1 MRSQLET
8 RLFQAPDVLIRIL
21 ILTLAWASLPGV
33 ALIAQA
39 PDGGGTGT
47 TSNGGLLGVPAKY
60 ALGDIAPQSRH
71 ARTFV
76 ITNRSSGPIRIS
88 RVVTSCKC
96 TETTDLSGRVL
107 RSGESVELTA
117 TLNAPATPGIKNAK
131 VQVVFDVGNPLTF
144 ELEGDVAM
152 AVRATP
158 AFIGGPRGQE
168 MVGNVLLESADGRPF
183 RILAVCNQPPEFS
196 GAVPDTTIPRSK
208 HTLRWDL
215 ARIPDLGKR
224 LWWVV
229 FTDHP
234 DCPVLPLRI
243 RNAATGARAD
253 SARFERHW
261 LQDESFVNG
270 QVLTAGVPAEFSV
283 VIKHYNP
290 RARNAVQK
298 PAWREVL
305 AVSSS
310 DPRMS
315 FEYLD
320 STPVSD
326 EEVRVR
332 FRVTP
337 SAVMRGPTETFF
349 TVTTATGSGPFT
361 LGAVVE
367 APGR

>member
-1 MRSQLET
+1 
-8 RLFQAPDVLIRIL
+8 
-21 ILTLAWASLPGV
+21 
-33 ALIAQA
+33 
-39 PDGGGTGT
+39 
-47 TSNGGLLGVPAKY
+47 
-60 ALGDIAPQSRH
+60 
-71 ARTFV
+71 
-76 ITNRSSGPIRIS
+76 
-88 RVVTSCKC
+88 
-96 TETTDLSGRVL
+96 
-107 RSGESVELTA
+107 
-117 TLNAPATPGIKNAK
+117 
-131 VQVVFDVGNPLTF
+131 
-144 ELEGDVAM
+144 M

-158 AFIGGPRGQE
+158 AYIGGPRGKT

-183 RILAVCNQPPEFS
+183 RILSVCNQSPQFVGP
-196 GAVPDTTIPRSK
+196 VPDSPRSK
-208 HTLRWDL
+208 YTLRWDL
-215 ARIPDLGKR
+215 GRVPDLGRR

-243 RNAATGARAD
+243 RNDATGARAD
-253 SARFERHW
+253 PARFERHW

-270 QVLTAGVPAEFSV
+270 QVLTAGAPAEFSV

-305 AVSSS
+305 AVTSEN
-310 DPRMS
+310 PEMA
-315 FEYLD
+315 FEYLEA
-320 STPVSD
+320 TPVSD

-337 SAVMRGPTETFF
+337 SAAMRGPTETFF

-361 LGAVVE
+361 LGAIVE

>member
-1 MRSQLET
+1 M
-8 RLFQAPDVLIRIL
+8 
-21 ILTLAWASLPGV
+21 PG
-33 ALIAQA
+33 
-39 PDGGGTGT
+39 
-47 TSNGGLLGVPAKY
+47 KY
-60 ALGDIAPQSRH
+60 LLGDIAPESLH
-71 ARTFV
+71 TRTFV
-76 ITNRSSGPIRIS
+76 ITNRSSSPLRIS

-96 TETTDLSGRVL
+96 TETTDLSGQVL
-107 RSGESVELTA
+107 QPNGSIELGA
-117 TLNAPATPGIKNAK
+117 TLKAPATPGVKNAK
-131 VQVVFDVGNPLTF
+131 VQVVFESGNPLTF

-168 MVGNVLLESADGRPF
+168 MSGNVQIRSSDGRAF
-183 RILAVCNQPPEFS
+183 RILGVCDQAPAYVGFDPASDPPKS
-196 GAVPDTTIPRSK
+196 SYI
-208 HTLRWDL
+208 LRWNL
-215 ARIPDLGKR
+215 NGMPDLGKR
-224 LWWVV
+224 IWWVV

-253 SARFERHW
+253 AARFERHW
-261 LQDESFVNG
+261 LQDESFVNA
-270 QVLTAGVPAEFSV
+270 QTLIAGVPAEMSV

-298 PAWREVL
+298 PSWREVL
-305 AVSSS
+305 AVSSGNP
-310 DPRMS
+310 DLR
-315 FEYLD
+315 FEYLG
-320 STPVSD
+320 SMPISD

-337 SAVMRGPTETFF
+337 KSTIRGPTETFF

-367 APGR
+367 APGT